1 MANNADTTFVI
12 EGPKEEIFALHEKL
26 AYCKNRDTK
35 EFKEFLKAHN
45 NRAYAGEFRYVAK
58 VLNLDVSQLYIR
70 GEIYELDDIDENG
83 KVFNFSTISAWDAPV
98 DFVARLLKKYA
109 PHCEMYYKSEEPG
122 TGYYLIH
129 DDNGKYFP
137 EDFVVDID
145 VCRHAKDYKDFALSL
160 QDMNYYTEEELA
172 SILKEGFH
180 TVISSIDVLLDMLEL
195 KNKETLD
202 EDEFIRVGRFKR
214 I

>member
-70 GEIYELDDIDENG
+70 GEI
-83 KVFNFSTISAWDAPV
+83 
-98 DFVARLLKKYA
+98 
-109 PHCEMYYKSEEPG
+109 
-122 TGYYLIH
+122 
-129 DDNGKYFP
+129 
-137 EDFVVDID
+137 
-145 VCRHAKDYKDFALSL
+145 
-160 QDMNYYTEEELA
+160 
-172 SILKEGFH
+172 
-180 TVISSIDVLLDMLEL
+180 
-195 KNKETLD
+195 
-202 EDEFIRVGRFKR
+202 
-214 I
+214 